1 MSESPLVNRTQITTT
16 MSNRL
21 LPYWN
26 QLAKTTRVPKTRLL
40 DEAVEDLLRKYGIEL
55 PPED

>member
-21 LPYWN
+21 LPY
-26 QLAKTTRVPKTRLL
+26 
-40 DEAVEDLLRKYGIEL
+40 GIEL